1 MLKKLLLAASL
12 ALALVVPS
20 YAADPQKFTDE
31 AKATAFCKAG
41 NVVWFNPTSKIYF
54 PPGSQFYGKTK
65 AGGYT
70 CKAFA
75 EKAGYRASKGN

>member
-1 MLKKLLLAASL
+1 MFRKLLLAAGL
-12 ALALVVPS
+12 ALTLAVPAQ
-20 YAADPQKFTDE
+20 AADPQKFSDE

-41 NVVWFNPTSKIYF
+41 NVVWFNPDSKIYF
-54 PPGSQFYGKTK
+54 AKGGQFYGKTK